1 MRSLEECSSPTRA
14 RAKLRN
20 HSRRPVTPQWENIR
34 DVEDSPRCT
43 LFRNVIKRGN
53 DEAMLNGDSSSTSRV
68 KVKLKEDKFLPG
80 KILSSITLFF
90 SLSLFFFNR
99 VTISQA
105 FQQPRGIAPPPTSPS
120 VLHFTCPEWQ
130 KLKFKKM
137 EIFLVSF
144 LFFDR
149 SIETLLQLI
158 RSLSLA
164 FI

>member
-34 DVEDSPRCT
+34 GVEDSPRCT

-90 SLSLFFFNR
+90 SLSLSLIELRFRKHFSSLEASR
-99 VTISQA
+99 LLQLRHLCSTLL
-105 FQQPRGIAPPPTSPS
+105 APSGRS
-120 VLHFTCPEWQ
+120 WS
-130 KLKFKKM
+130 LKRWRSF
-137 EIFLVSF
+137 SF
-144 LFFDR
+144 LFSF
-149 SIETLLQLI
+149 SIDQSKLY
-158 RSLSLA
+158 
-164 FI
+164 FN

>member
-34 DVEDSPRCT
+34 GVEDSPRCT

-90 SLSLFFFNR
+90 SLSLSLIELR
-99 VTISQA
+99 